1 MPLALPMITLNGGIP
16 STTRSVPAACKR
28 ATIVRPVESRTW
40 TQASCGNLN
49 FSTRLVTILG
59 AGDSA
64 GAATAASDTCT
75 LGVAAASDA
84 APVEG
89 ASLDTGF
96 SCSIGTGVAGSVTGV
111 LSATVAGAV
120 PSTP

>member
-28 ATIVRPVESRTW
+28 PTIVRPVESRTW

-49 FSTRLVTILG
+49 FSTRLVAVLA

-75 LGVAAASDA
+75 LGVAAVSAA
-84 APVEG
+84 APVAGE
-89 ASLDTGF
+89 SLDTGF
-96 SCSIGTGVAGSVTGV
+96 SSSVRTGVADTVTGV